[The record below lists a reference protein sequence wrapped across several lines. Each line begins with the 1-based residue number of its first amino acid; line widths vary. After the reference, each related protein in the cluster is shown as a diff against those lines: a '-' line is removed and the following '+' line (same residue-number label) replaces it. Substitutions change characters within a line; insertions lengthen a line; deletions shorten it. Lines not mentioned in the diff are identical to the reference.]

1 MLIGK
6 EVLELNGK
14 ELLLR
19 NPTKEDA
26 AMLIQYLRTT
36 CGETPFLSK
45 EEDEVQIT
53 LEEEREFICQMNI
66 SEHSVMILAF
76 LDGEFVGNC
85 SFSGNNIKRQKHRVS
100 MGIALF
106 QKYTGMGIGK
116 IMVEKLLQTA
126 KEKGVEQME
135 LEVAAE
141 NERAVHLYKKLG
153 FQIYGTFPDNRKY
166 KDGTYGDTFWMM
178 KKLIKNSR

>member
-1 MLIGK
+1 MLIEK

-14 ELLLR
+14 ELVIR

-45 EEDEVQIT
+45 EEEEVQIT
-53 LEEEREFICQMNI
+53 LEEEREFIRQMNI
-66 SEHSVMILAF
+66 SENSVMILAF
-76 LDGEFVGNC
+76 LNGEFVGNC

-116 IMVEKLLQTA
+116 SWLRSYCKLRKKKDLNKWSWRFQQKT
-126 KEKGVEQME
+126 KEP
-135 LEVAAE
+135 
-141 NERAVHLYKKLG
+141 
-153 FQIYGTFPDNRKY
+153 FIYIRN
-166 KDGTYGDTFWMM
+166 
-178 KKLIKNSR
+178 

>member
-6 EVLELNGK
+6 EVLELDGK
-14 ELLLR
+14 ELILR

-45 EEDEVQIT
+45 EEEEVQIT
-53 LEEEREFICQMNI
+53 LEEEREFIRQMNI

-76 LDGEFVGNC
+76 LNGEFVGNC
-85 SFSGNNIKRQKHRVS
+85 SFSGQNLKRQKHRVS

-116 IMVEKLLQTA
+116 LLIEKLLQLA
-126 KEKGVEQME
+126 KEKGFEQME
-135 LEVAAE
+135 LEVSAE
-141 NERAVHLYKKLG
+141 NERAIHLYQNLG
-153 FQIYGTFPDNRKY
+153 FQIYGRFPDSIKY
-166 KDGTYGDTFWMM
+166 KDGTYSDTFWMM
-178 KKLIKNSR
+178 KRLK

>member
-1 MLIGK
+1 MLIEK
-6 EVLELNGK
+6 EILELDGK
-14 ELLLR
+14 ELVLR

-45 EEDEVQIT
+45 EEEEVQIT
-53 LEEEREFICQMNI
+53 LEEEREFIRQMNI

-76 LDGEFVGNC
+76 LNGEFVGNC
-85 SFSGNNIKRQKHRVS
+85 SFSGNSIKRQKHRVS

-116 IMVEKLLQTA
+116 IMIEKLMQTA
-126 KEKGVEQME
+126 KEKGFEQIE
-135 LEVAAE
+135 LEVSAE
-141 NERAVHLYKKLG
+141 NERAIHLYKKLG
-153 FQIYGTFPDNRKY
+153 FQIYGTFPDSTKY
-166 KDGTYGDTFWMM
+166 KDGTYSDTFWMM
-178 KKLIKNSR
+178 KRLK

>member
-1 MLIGK
+1 MLIEK
-6 EVLELNGK
+6 EILELDGN
-14 ELLLR
+14 ELVLR

-45 EEDEVQIT
+45 AEEEVQIT
-53 LEEEREFICQMNI
+53 LEEEREFIRQMNI

-76 LDGEFVGNC
+76 LNGEFVGNC

-116 IMVEKLLQTA
+116 IMIEKLMRTA
-126 KEKGVEQME
+126 KEKGFEQME
-135 LEVAAE
+135 LEVSAE
-141 NERAVHLYKKLG
+141 NKRAIHLYKKLG
-153 FQIYGTFPDNRKY
+153 FQIYGTFPDSTKY
-166 KDGTYGDTFWMM
+166 KDGTYSDTFWMM
-178 KKLIKNSR
+178 KRLK